1 MCELSET
8 GAVSCVGKYPGLDS
22 PKDLERGS
30 HWLPIRARGLRPPQS
45 PHQIIGPP
53 FGHYD

>member
-1 MCELSET
+1 MHELSET
-8 GAVSCVGKYPGLDS
+8 GVVSCVGNTLDWDS